1 MLKSLAADK
10 AGAGVQTQ
18 ALAGAPASATLSV
31 ITSLSALRDLEQH
44 WRALEDDA
52 QHHTSVFQSF
62 DWVMA
67 WAETYV
73 WQRQSA
79 SLHILA
85 GYDDGELVF
94 LWPLMK
100 ARRAGFSL
108 LTWLSD
114 PYGQYGDVICRKG
127 HSCKQWLAGSVTF
140 LKRLKDVDIL
150 RLRHVR
156 ADSHVATQAAAL
168 FFNANLPEKAPFLDL
183 TLFTDDAS
191 YDARYSPIQRKRR
204 KKIRKGIEAIGT
216 VSFKRLPAGSAADAA
231 MQQAINEKNLWLAE
245 RGRINRVLGCP
256 GHMTFLKNLS
266 RRMGGNVEL
275 VVSEMTAGEKPVSWE
290 IGFRHR
296 GTHYGY
302 VTSHVNALT
311 NLSPGRLHMDQS
323 QRDALKSG
331 QSRFD
336 LMVPNDAHKESW
348 SSASVDT
355 NDYYLPLSV
364 PGAVLGHVY
373 IRTIRPM
380 LRSIYYRL
388 NASTLRKLNFRKA
401 GRANATPPKES

>member
-1 MLKSLAADK
+1 MLKTLAADK
-10 AGAGVQTQ
+10 ASAGVQTQ

-31 ITSLSALRDLEQH
+31 ITSLSALRDLEDQ
-44 WRALEDDA
+44 WQELEGEA

-73 WQRQSA
+73 WQKQSA

-94 LWPLMK
+94 LWPLMRSK
-100 ARRAGFSL
+100 RAGFSIL
-108 LTWLSD
+108 SWLSD

-127 HSCKQWLAGSVTF
+127 HNTRQWLTGSVTF

-156 ADSHVATQAAAL
+156 ADSHVASQANEI
-168 FFNANLPEKAPFLDL
+168 FCNANLPEKAPYLNLGMFADE
-183 TLFTDDAS
+183 TG
-191 YDARYSPIQRKRR
+191 YDARYSAVQRKRR
-204 KKIRKGIEAIGT
+204 KKIRKAIEAMGPVTFRRIPT
-216 VSFKRLPAGSAADAA
+216 GSEADAA
-231 MQQAINEKNLWLAE
+231 MQQAIAEKNLWLAE

-256 GHMTFLKNLS
+256 GHITFLKNLS
-266 RRMGGNVEL
+266 RHLGGTVE
-275 VVSEMTAGEKPVSWE
+275 VVVTELTAGAKPVSWE

-302 VTSHVNALT
+302 ITSHMNALT
-311 NLSPGRLHMDQS
+311 DLSPGRLHMDLS
-323 QRDALKSG
+323 QREALKDG
-331 QSRFD
+331 QMRFD

-348 SSASVDT
+348 SSGAVDT
-355 NDYYLPLSV
+355 EDYYLPLSV
-364 PGAVLGHVY
+364 PGAVLGHGY
-373 IRTIRPM
+373 IRTIRPL
-380 LRSIYYRL
+380 LRSVYYRL
-388 NASTLRKLNFRKA
+388 DASTLRKLNVFKLLRGKSSPA
-401 GRANATPPKES
+401 KGP